1 MPFLDL
7 RFYRFNH
14 FHSIT
19 KRNCTWKYCPLLP
32 GDISEAIFCLFTTSK
47 SWEQHAHSL
56 HPLKHLTECS
66 GIDFQVSFKPLR
78 WIHMITGASV
88 SYPNGH
94 WSYIMTLLPQ
104 GSFSLFLSFHFS
116 LWLPSQHTVY
126 CIKSQSPSITCILN
140 IFILIKEIIFHTL
153 VQSSALTSRY
163 IYFSFKSM

>member
-19 KRNCTWKYCPLLP
+19 KTNPMWNNCPPLP
-32 GDISEAIFCLFTTSK
+32 GDISEAIFCLFTMSNA
-47 SWEQHAHSL
+47 WEQHAHSL

-78 WIHMITGASV
+78 WIHTSTGASV

-104 GSFSLFLSFHFS
+104 ESFSLFLSFHFS
-116 LWLPSQHTVY
+116 LRLSSQHTVY
-126 CIKSQSPSITCILN
+126 YIKIQSPSTTCVLN
-140 IFILIKEIIFHTL
+140 IFVLKENNLYSTYL
-153 VQSSALTSRY
+153 SRVLH
-163 IYFSFKSM
+163 